1 MVLGMEFFPG
11 FMSGFGGV
19 DSSSVCMGGEPA
31 SSHYFSW
38 RCMGLA
44 PVVATAFSTYKSPK
58 FYLSFTILVSFI
70 LVKYPDRI
78 GLVIRYSSYVGTGT
92 YLRYGRQAD
101 RHGDTASFQGIEYTS
116 RARK

>member
-19 DSSSVCMGGEPA
+19 DSSSVCMGGELA

-70 LVKYPDRI
+70 LVRYPDRI
-78 GLVIRYSSYVGTGT
+78 D
-92 YLRYGRQAD
+92 LRYRRYYKLVSYAAPCD
-101 RHGDTASFQGIEYTS
+101 ARP
-116 RARK
+116 RAAELRRPDDQERCAMV

>member
-19 DSSSVCMGGEPA
+19 DSSSVCMGGELA

-58 FYLSFTILVSFI
+58 FYLSFTILVSLI

-78 GLVIRYSSYVGTGT
+78 RSSEYGTVGT
-92 YLRYGRQAD
+92 YGNNGGMTCFEICAD
-101 RHGDTASFQGIEYTS
+101 SVEHTDAIWP
-116 RARK
+116 RK